1 MDGQKGKWHNDWKSS
16 VPKQVA
22 QNTTEAE
29 MQSAIECV
37 KDVVYTRVLLEELGY
52 KQEGSTRVYIDS
64 NAAMSQVNATKGTR
78 AVRHYIVALRKVQE
92 LRHLGII
99 HTQRVDTKDNVADLF
114 TKAVEPGTF
123 WRLSTKAMGDALAL
137 HAYADYRDGMRH
149 KEITGGRIKDLNV
162 ELRAREKNRKAEY
175 KKLKE
180 ETDNENRELKRA
192 QSAALTAQ
200 TTALLAISDK
210 LMKQEKD

>member
-1 MDGQKGKWHNDWKSS
+1 
-16 VPKQVA
+16 
-22 QNTTEAE
+22 
-29 MQSAIECV
+29 
-37 KDVVYTRVLLEELGY
+37 
-52 KQEGSTRVYIDS
+52 
-64 NAAMSQVNATKGTR
+64 
-78 AVRHYIVALRKVQE
+78 
-92 LRHLGII
+92 
-99 HTQRVDTKDNVADLF
+99 
-114 TKAVEPGTF
+114 
-123 WRLSTKAMGDALAL
+123 
-137 HAYADYRDGMRH
+137 MRH

-200 TTALLAISDK
+200 TTALLAISDR